1 MGSITPIAPM
11 SPISGERPRPN
22 GPASKTMSTTRENP
36 KPSPREPRAR
46 YAAYAL
52 FLLALLPSAM
62 AESIRFEVRSREALK
77 TREQIIEAGLEYLQG
92 TQNSD
97 GSFGRTQ
104 KSLQTSLAVL
114 AQLSIGITPSEP
126 DQGPGLIK
134 AYEWHFT
141 HSGDDG
147 FMGESENP
155 HESHAVA
162 GLMAASLLG
171 MGPSPEANL
180 EIARR
185 ADRAM
190 QYSTRIQNRAIG
202 ADYFGGWT
210 PNPRVKVNDRMVTA
224 WQLLF
229 LRSMSYA
236 GRKVAKRSISRATDF
251 VLGSQKDPEN
261 SKKKF
266 EKEDLGGFSYDAAG
280 LPVVSVTSAGLT
292 VMTLYDLS
300 ERRRGLAAHWLKEHP
315 PLWYGPNFYQTHF
328 FGARGTLHHCRMA
341 GNPKPFDRYFRRLF
355 QLLKDHQNPDG
366 SFQIPPGN
374 AENTKVM
381 GKTYATAMALLILN
395 ADRELLPIDMQP
407 GGEK

>member
-1 MGSITPIAPM
+1 MIRTRTNLRIAPQ
-11 SPISGERPRPN
+11 RT
-22 GPASKTMSTTRENP
+22 A
-36 KPSPREPRAR
+36 AR
-46 YAAYAL
+46 YALPAL
-52 FLLALLPSAM
+52 LLLALLPPAP

-77 TREQIIEAGLEYLQG
+77 TRGQIIEAGLRYLQEA
-92 TQNSD
+92 QNSD

-114 AQLSIGITPSEP
+114 AQLSIGITPSDP
-126 DQGPGLIK
+126 DQGPGLTK
-134 AYEWHFT
+134 ACEWLFT

-162 GLMAASLLG
+162 GLMTASLLG
-171 MGPSPEANL
+171 MGLSPETNL
-180 EIARR
+180 KIAQR

-190 QYSTRIQNRAIG
+190 RYSTRIQNRAIG

-210 PNPRVKVNDRMVTA
+210 PNPRLKVNDRMVTA

-229 LRSMSYA
+229 LRAMSYA
-236 GRKVAKRSISRATDF
+236 GRKIPKRSISRATDF

-292 VMTLYDLS
+292 VMTLFDLS
-300 ERRRGLAAHWLKEHP
+300 ERRRNLAAQWLKEHP

-328 FGARGTLHHCRMA
+328 FGARGTLHHARMS
-341 GNPKPFDRYFRRLF
+341 GNPKLFDRYFCRLF